1 MTNGLDQHI
10 TVEESSIIQRIEGHD
25 AILSFLDSCQVGTE
39 LKADS
44 HSIKAFHFVLKGR
57 FLLFQE
63 YRYFAFFSKLSVST
77 FYKEISK
84 YHRKGQLK

>member
-25 AILSFLDSCQVGTE
+25 AILSFLDLCQVGTE

-44 HSIKAFHFVLKGR
+44 HSIKAFYFVLKGR

-63 YRYFAFFSKLSVST
+63 YRYFAFF
-77 FYKEISK
+77 F
-84 YHRKGQLK
+84 